1 MRRLTAS
8 SLRRSSQGRSSLG
21 RRRFLQGSVAVMAGL
36 AATNCRQNLSG
47 PSAGG
52 GGGDGALHIYT
63 WANYTDDGLADA
75 FTERTGIPVVVD
87 IFDSNEVMLTRMQAG
102 GGDAYSIIYPS
113 DYMVSEMLEL
123 NLLTELDQSRIT
135 GLENLRAQ
143 WINPAYDPNN
153 AHSIPFCW
161 GTTGL
166 LYNREV
172 SPGEPVDWDF
182 LWENQDALSRRIT
195 MLDDMRETLGAT
207 LKSLGYSYNSSNPAE
222 IEAAY
227 NRLLELQPHIAA
239 FKTTGFE
246 NELLGGD
253 LSVSMAYSSDAI
265 ALTLEDDRMEYI
277 IPDSGASLW
286 TDTLAIPTTAPNL
299 NAAYQWIN
307 FLLEPEV
314 AAAAVERLY
323 FATANQA
330 AFDLLPNEIR
340 ENPNLYPDDAILAK
354 SEGIVAV
361 DAASTDLF
369 DQFWTEVTSA

>member
-1 MRRLTAS
+1 MQRLTSAS
-8 SLRRSSQGRSSLG
+8 RRRSTLGRSTLG
-21 RRRFLQGSVAVMAGL
+21 RRRFLQGSAAVVAGL

-52 GGGDGALHIYT
+52 GGSDGALHIYT

-87 IFDSNEVMLTRMQAG
+87 IFDSNEIMLTRLQAG

-123 NLLTELDQSRIT
+123 NLLTTLDQSRIT
-135 GLENLRAQ
+135 GLENLKAQ
-143 WINPAYDPNN
+143 WVNPAYDPNN
-153 AHSIPFCW
+153 AHSVPFCW

-166 LYNREV
+166 LYNRDV
-172 SPGEPVDWDF
+172 SPGEPADWDF
-182 LWENQDALSRRIT
+182 LWANQDVLSRRIT

-207 LKSLGYSYNSSNPAE
+207 LKSLGYSYNSNNPAE

-286 TDTLAIPTTAPNL
+286 TDTLAIPVTAPNVDT
-299 NAAYQWIN
+299 AYQWIN
-307 FLLEPEV
+307 FLLEPEI
-314 AAAAVERLY
+314 ASAAVERLY

-330 AFDLLPNEIR
+330 AFERLPADIQN
-340 ENPNLYPDDAILAK
+340 NQDLYPTEAVLAK

-361 DAASTDLF
+361 DPDSTDLF

>member
-1 MRRLTAS
+1 MPVPGTRLQTPS
-8 SLRRSSQGRSSLG
+8 DPRRSAVS
-21 RRRFLQGSVAVMAGL
+21 RRRFLQGSAAVVAGL
-36 AATNCRQNLSG
+36 AAANCRQNLTG
-47 PSAGG
+47 PPAGG
-52 GGGDGALHIYT
+52 GTNDGTLRIYT
-63 WANYTDDGLADA
+63 WANYTDDGLAQA

-87 IFDSNEVMLTRMQAG
+87 IYDSNEVMLTRLQAG
-102 GGDAYSIIYPS
+102 GGDAYSLIYPS

-123 NLLTELDQSRIT
+123 GLLTELDQSRLT
-135 GLENLRAQ
+135 GLENLRAK
-143 WINPAYDPNN
+143 WSNPAYDPNN
-153 AHSIPFCW
+153 AHSVPFCW

-172 SPGEPVDWDF
+172 SPGEPTDWNF
-182 LWENQDALSRRIT
+182 LWDNQAKLSRRIT

-207 LKSLGYSYNSSNPAE
+207 LKSLGYSYNSNNPAE

-227 NRLLELQPHIAA
+227 KRLLELRPHIAA

-246 NELLGGD
+246 NELLSGD

-265 ALTLEDDRMEYI
+265 ALTLEDDRMQYV
-277 IPDSGASLW
+277 IPESGASLW
-286 TDTLAIPTTAPNL
+286 TDTLAIPATAPNVD
-299 NAAYQWIN
+299 AAYQWIN

-314 AAAAVERLY
+314 ASAAVERLF

-330 AFDLLPNEIR
+330 AFDLLPAEIQ
-340 ENPNLYPDDAILAK
+340 NNTDLYPPEAVLAK

-361 DAASTDLF
+361 DTASTDLF

>member
-1 MRRLTAS
+1 
-8 SLRRSSQGRSSLG
+8 
-21 RRRFLQGSVAVMAGL
+21 LQGSAAVMAGL

-52 GGGDGALHIYT
+52 GGGDDGALHIYT

-87 IFDSNEVMLTRMQAG
+87 IFDSNEIMLTRMQAG
-102 GGDAYSIIYPS
+102 GGDAYSILYPS

-135 GLENLRAQ
+135 GLENLKAQ
-143 WINPAYDPNN
+143 WANPAYDPNN

-172 SPGEPVDWDF
+172 SPGEPIDWDF

-286 TDTLAIPTTAPNL
+286 TDTLAIPATAPNVD
-299 NAAYQWIN
+299 AAYQWIN
-307 FLLEPEV
+307 FLLEPET
-314 AAAAVERLY
+314 ASAAVERLY

-330 AFDLLPNEIR
+330 AFERLPADIQN
-340 ENPNLYPDDAILAK
+340 NQDLYPPEEVLAK

-361 DAASTDLF
+361 DADSTDLF

>member
-8 SLRRSSQGRSSLG
+8 SRHRPILG
-21 RRRFLQGSVAVMAGL
+21 RRRFLQGSAAVVAGL
-36 AATNCRQNLSG
+36 AATNCRQNLAG
-47 PSAGG
+47 PGG
-52 GGGDGALHIYT
+52 GGGGSDALHIYT
-63 WANYTDDGLADA
+63 WANYTDDGLAAA

-87 IFDSNEVMLTRMQAG
+87 IFDSNEIMLTRIQAG

-113 DYMVSEMLEL
+113 DYMVSEMIEL

-135 GLENLRAQ
+135 GLENLKAQ
-143 WINPAYDPNN
+143 WANPAYDPNN
-153 AHSIPFCW
+153 RHSVPFNW

-166 LYNREV
+166 LYNRDV
-172 SPGEPVDWDF
+172 IPTAPTDWNF
-182 LWENQDALSRRIT
+182 LWENQTALSRRIT
-195 MLDDMRETLGAT
+195 LLDDMRETLGAS
-207 LKSLGYSYNSSNPAE
+207 LKSLGYSYNSNNPAE

-227 NRLLELQPHIAA
+227 NHLLELQPHIAA

-265 ALTLEDDRMEYI
+265 ELTLEDDRIEYV
-277 IPDSGASLW
+277 IPASGSSLW
-286 TDTLAIPTTAPNL
+286 TDTLAIPTTAPNVD
-299 NAAYQWIN
+299 AAYQWIN

-314 AAAAVERLY
+314 ASAAVERLY

-330 AFDLLPNEIR
+330 AFELLPNEIR
-340 ENPNLYPDDAILAK
+340 ENPDLYPAEEILAN

-361 DAASTDLF
+361 DATSTDLF